1 MATQVSDEA
10 GPLVIRG
17 GTLIDGSGQPGRRA
31 DIAVKDGRVVEIG
44 NWLRSANEI
53 DASGHVVTPGFID
66 IHTHY
71 DAQIFWDPALTPSS
85 FHGVT
90 TVIAGNCGFGIA
102 PVRPDGVEIVART
115 LEQVEDMSFETL
127 SEGVPWD
134 QFETF
139 PEYLDLIERR
149 GTTLNYGCYVGHT
162 PVRLYVMGPDAYER
176 AATPDELLRMRE
188 VVAEAIQSGAVGFA
202 SSASPTHNGDHG
214 RPVPSRLAD
223 LDELRT
229 LLQPLRAAER
239 GVVALL
245 PGGVVGQ
252 TEIFELQKEIGRP
265 FTWTALRASKG
276 SKDHE
281 EIMALHD
288 AARMEGAAVW
298 PQVSCRPIVFQI
310 NMSNPF
316 GLNTR
321 ETFTELTGLSD
332 AERSKAYR
340 DPAWR
345 AKARADQSGFE
356 LNWDEITV
364 GESDLRPDLIGTP
377 VVELAAQR
385 GTTPLD
391 VLIDLSLE
399 DGLRTR
405 FRVVLS
411 NNDPDAIAWLLPR
424 DGVVLGL
431 ADSGAHVSQLCDA
444 CFATDLLGTW
454 VREREIMPIERAVH
468 KLTAEPAS
476 IYGLSDRGTV
486 AVGMAADICVFDPE
500 TVAPGPARRVTD
512 FPGNGERLTVDAP
525 IGMQHILV
533 NGTPIY
539 RDGAPSSP
547 GVERRPGT
555 VLR

>member
-1 MATQVSDEA
+1 MSTQVSDEA
-10 GPLVIRG
+10 GRLVIRG
-17 GTLIDGSGQPGRRA
+17 GTLVDGSGQPGRPA
-31 DIAVKDGRVVEIG
+31 DVAVEGNRIVEIG
-44 NWLRSANEI
+44 DRLHSANEI

-66 IHTHY
+66 VHTHY
-71 DAQIFWDPALTPSS
+71 DAQVFWDPALTPSS

-90 TVIAGNCGFGIA
+90 TVIAGNCGFSIA
-102 PVRPDGVEIVART
+102 PVRRDGVELLART

-127 SEGVPWD
+127 SAGVPWD

-139 PEYLDLIERR
+139 PDYLDLIERR

-162 PVRLYVMGPDAYER
+162 AVRLYVMGSEAYER
-176 AATPDELLRMRE
+176 PATPDELQRMTG
-188 VVAEAIQSGAVGFA
+188 VVAEALDKGAVGFA
-202 SSASPTHNGDHG
+202 SSASPTHNGDQG

-223 LDELRT
+223 LNELRA
-229 LLQPLRAAER
+229 LLQPLRAADR

-252 TEIFELQKEIGRP
+252 PEMFELQEEIRRP
-265 FTWTALRASKG
+265 FTWTALTTKKG
-276 SKDHE
+276 SNAHE
-281 EIMALHD
+281 EVMVAHD
-288 AARMEGAAVW
+288 AARVRGADVW

-321 ETFTELTGLSD
+321 ATFTKLTGLSD
-332 AERSKAYR
+332 VERSKAYR

-345 AKARADQSGFE
+345 AEAREDESGHK

-364 GESDLRPDLIGTP
+364 AESDARPDLIGMP
-377 VVELAAQR
+377 VVELAAQW
-385 GTTPLD
+385 GSTPLD
-391 VLIDLSLE
+391 VLIDLSLQ

-405 FRVVLS
+405 FRAVLS
-411 NNDPDAIAWLLPR
+411 NNDANAIAWLLPR
-424 DGVVLGL
+424 DGVLLGL

-454 VREREIMPIERAVH
+454 VREREIMSIERAVH

-476 IYGLSDRGTV
+476 VYGLSDRGTL
-486 AVGMAADICVFDPE
+486 AVGMAADVCVFDPE
-500 TVAPGPARRVTD
+500 TVAPGPARRLTD
-512 FPGNGERLTVDAP
+512 FPGSGERLTVDSP
-525 IGMQHILV
+525 VGMRHILV

-539 RDGAPSSP
+539 RDGVPSSP
-547 GVERRPGT
+547 GVERRPGN